1 MTIVGTM
8 RPTIAP
14 PPSAEIRPGPV
25 PSFSVIIAAYQ
36 AAGFVANAVA
46 SALEQTAPP
55 HEVIVCDDGS
65 TDDIEGALEPYLD
78 RITLLRREHGGEGAA
93 KTAAAFAAS
102 GEFVALLDA
111 DDLYLPERLEA
122 MGELAS
128 SRPDLDLITTD
139 AYLEVD
145 GQAVRR
151 CYEEDKIFEVNDQ
164 RRALLE
170 HDFIFGAAAVRRSRL
185 VEIGGFDE
193 TIVSGTDW
201 DCWIRLVFSGS
212 RAGLVDEPLY
222 RYHMHE
228 NAMSSDKLLTSRGQV
243 QTAEKAARTLDLT
256 PAEHALVQR
265 LLAERH
271 GAAELERARRAL
283 LDGAP
288 DARQRS
294 LKILTQRGNGL
305 RTRAKAAFGAAAPGT
320 MRRLLQARERRTW
333 VTASGARVSRPADER
348 K

>member
-1 MTIVGTM
+1 M

-14 PPSAEIRPGPV
+14 PPSPGLRPGPV
-25 PSFSVIIAAYQ
+25 PTFSVIIAAYQ
-36 AAGFVANAVA
+36 AAAFVANAVA
-46 SALEQTAPP
+46 SALEQTAPA

-78 RITLLRREHGGEGAA
+78 QITLLRREHRGRSAA
-93 KTAAAFAAS
+93 KNSAAFAAS

-122 MGELAS
+122 IGELAS
-128 SRPDLDLITTD
+128 SRPDLDIITTD

-145 GQAVRR
+145 GRPLRR
-151 CYEEDKIFEVNDQ
+151 CYEEDKVFDVADQ

-170 HDFIFGAAAVRRSRL
+170 HNFIFSAAAVRRSRL
-185 VEIGGFDE
+185 AEVGGFDE
-193 TIVSGTDW
+193 AIVSSEDW
-201 DCWIRLVFSGS
+201 DCWLRLVFSGS
-212 RAGLVDEPLY
+212 LVGLVNEPLY

-228 NAMSSDKLLTSRGQV
+228 DAISSDKLLTSRGQV
-243 QTAEKAARTLDLT
+243 QTAEKAARTLELT
-256 PAEHALVQR
+256 PGERALVQR
-265 LLAERH
+265 LLAERR
-271 GAAELERARRAL
+271 ATAELERARAAL
-283 LDGAP
+283 LGGAP

-294 LKILTQRGNGL
+294 LAIVKQRGHGL

>member
-1 MTIVGTM
+1 M

-14 PPSAEIRPGPV
+14 APRRGLQPGPV

-46 SALEQTAPP
+46 SALEQTAPAR
-55 HEVIVCDDGS
+55 EVIVCDDGS
-65 TDDIEGALEPYLD
+65 TDDIEGALRPYLD
-78 RITLLRREHGGEGAA
+78 RITLLRREHRGEGAA
-93 KTAAAFAAS
+93 KNGAAFAAS

-111 DDLYLPERLEA
+111 DDLYLPDRLA
-122 MGELAS
+122 AIGELAS
-128 SRPDLDLITTD
+128 SRPDLDIITTD

-145 GQAVRR
+145 GRPLRR
-151 CYEEDKIFEVNDQ
+151 CYEEDKVFEVTDQ

-193 TIVSGTDW
+193 DIVSGTDW

-212 RAGLVDEPLY
+212 RVGLVNEPLY

-228 NAMSSDKLLTSRGQV
+228 NAMSSDKLLTSRGML
-243 QTAEKAARTLDLT
+243 QTAEKAAGTLDLT
-256 PAEHALVQR
+256 PGERALVQR
-265 LLAERH
+265 LLSERQAAAER
-271 GAAELERARRAL
+271 EQARRAL

-288 DARQRS
+288 DARRRS
-294 LKILTQRGNGL
+294 LAIVRQPGHGL
-305 RTRAKAAFGAAAPGT
+305 RTRVKAAFGAAAPRT
-320 MRRLLQARERRTW
+320 MRRLLNARHRDTW
-333 VTASGARVSRPADER
+333 VTASGARVSRQPEQR

>member
-1 MTIVGTM
+1 M

-14 PPSAEIRPGPV
+14 LPSAGIRPGPV
-25 PSFSVIIAAYQ
+25 PSFSVVAA
-36 AAGFVANAVA
+36 ALKTKNFVANAVA
-46 SALEQTAPP
+46 YAHEQTAPT

-65 TDDIEGALEPYLD
+65 TDDIEGALAPYLD

-212 RAGLVDEPLY
+212 RAGLVDQPLY

-243 QTAEKAARTLDLT
+243 QTA
-256 PAEHALVQR
+256 
-265 LLAERH
+265 
-271 GAAELERARRAL
+271 
-283 LDGAP
+283 
-288 DARQRS
+288 
-294 LKILTQRGNGL
+294 
-305 RTRAKAAFGAAAPGT
+305 
-320 MRRLLQARERRTW
+320 
-333 VTASGARVSRPADER
+333 
-348 K
+348 

>member
-1 MTIVGTM
+1 
-8 RPTIAP
+8 
-14 PPSAEIRPGPV
+14 V

-212 RAGLVDEPLY
+212 RAGLVDQPLY

-256 PAEHALVQR
+256 PGERALVQR

-271 GAAELERARRAL
+271 GVAELERARRAL

-294 LKILTQRGNGL
+294 LKILTQRGHGL

-320 MRRLLQARERRTW
+320 MHRLLQARERRTW